1 MKRKC
6 HVRQLM
12 TYDPRMKG
20 LVFERKMALLREFVQ
35 ELLGVYRGSAGCN
48 TARAPDRSG
57 FHFARGSVHIR
68 IRSTA
73 RAPDRSGFHSA
84 RGSGV

>member
-20 LVFERKMALLREFVQ
+20 LVFERKMVLLRKVVQ
-35 ELLGVYRGSAGCN
+35 ELFGVYRG
-48 TARAPDRSG
+48 
-57 FHFARGSVHIR
+57 FA
-68 IRSTA
+68 
-73 RAPDRSGFHSA
+73 D
-84 RGSGV
+84 